1 MGSAQDDVVP
11 HIIIRSP
18 RLRSGKIVFGDA
30 KDFCNTILPLIDM
43 AAPSSITLAR
53 PMAPLN
59 YYESVF
65 ALHAS
70 ADLLKL
76 HSASYGFAINC
87 QI

>member
-1 MGSAQDDVVP
+1 MGLAQDDVVP

-30 KDFCNTILPLIDM
+30 KDFLQHYLPLIDM
-43 AAPSSITLAR
+43 GRPSSITLAR

-59 YYESVF
+59 YDESVF
-65 ALHAS
+65 ALRAS